1 MNLTIRCYSTQV
13 RKWVD
18 PRPATCCRS
27 WTTFGGLMSNDV
39 SSAHVERPALPA
51 LLRAAAIFPNGYR
64 RSSKRG
70 LNRVYCRLLVILL
83 AIMTAP
89 SLSAAKRMPEMN
101 ELASAKGCDLCHR
114 AEPAKRSPGGLLPY
128 APSWRDIALKYRRQ
142 KGAEDRLTQ
151 IVLEGSA
158 NDGKDRHW
166 KGKVSEVGMLPN
178 MQEIDEDQARKLV
191 RWILSFAS

>member
-1 MNLTIRCYSTQV
+1 
-13 RKWVD
+13 
-18 PRPATCCRS
+18 
-27 WTTFGGLMSNDV
+27 
-39 SSAHVERPALPA
+39 
-51 LLRAAAIFPNGYR
+51 
-64 RSSKRG
+64 
-70 LNRVYCRLLVILL
+70 
-83 AIMTAP
+83 
-89 SLSAAKRMPEMN
+89 MPEMN

-114 AEPAKRSPGGLLPY
+114 AEPAKRNAGGLLPY
-128 APSWRDIALKYRRQ
+128 APSWRDIALRYRRQ

-151 IVLEGSA
+151 IVLEGSG